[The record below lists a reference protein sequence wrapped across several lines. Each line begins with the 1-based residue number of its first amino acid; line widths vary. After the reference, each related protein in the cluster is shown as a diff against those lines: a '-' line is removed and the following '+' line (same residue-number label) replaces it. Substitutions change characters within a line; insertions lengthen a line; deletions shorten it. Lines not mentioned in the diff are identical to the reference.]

1 MSRSIANLL
10 GGITMMNI
18 ASLKSRLKRNAVS
31 NNRTFNEILQMYFLE
46 RFLYRL
52 SVSEYKDSFTIKG
65 GILLY
70 ALFHE
75 NYARATSDIDLL
87 GNRISNDEETIR
99 KAVEHICEQNYDDLV
114 VFNTDEM
121 KIKKITEFKEY
132 NGINVEIPA
141 RIDKIRGR
149 VSIDIGFG
157 DVVFPNKERINFPT
171 LVSDDP
177 LEIYAYSKETI
188 IAEKFQAIVS
198 LALLNSRLK
207 DFYDIYAFSKEFNFN
222 GSILKDALI
231 ETFEH
236 RNTKFDDI
244 LAFEDDFITPYRK
257 GQWTS
262 FIKKKSPNTK
272 IELIEVIV
280 EIKRFIL
287 PIVQS
292 IKENSNFDVNWDC
305 EKGEWE

>member
-1 MSRSIANLL
+1 
-10 GGITMMNI
+10 MNV
-18 ASLKSRLKRNAVS
+18 ASLKSRLKRNAI
-31 NNRTFNEILQMYFLE
+31 NNDRSFNELLQMYFLE

-52 SVSEYKDSFTIKG
+52 SISEYKNNFTIKG

-70 ALFHE
+70 AIFNE

-87 GNRISNDEETIR
+87 GSRISNNEETI
-99 KAVEHICEQNYDDLV
+99 KESIIQICKQECDDLV
-114 VFNTDEM
+114 TFKTDEM
-121 KIKKITEFKEY
+121 NVKKITEFKEY

-157 DVVFPNKERINFPT
+157 DVVYPRKEIIQFPT
-171 LVSDDP
+171 LASDTP

-198 LALLNSRLK
+198 LALVNSRLK
-207 DFYDIYAFSKEFNFN
+207 DFYDIYALSNEFDFK
-222 GSILKDALI
+222 GEILKEALV

-236 RNTKFDDI
+236 RNTDFDEI
-244 LAFEDDFITPYRK
+244 LAFEDDFITSYRK

-262 FIKKKSPNTK
+262 FLKKKSPNTK
-272 IELIEVIV
+272 VDLGDVIYR
-280 EIKRFIL
+280 IRKFIM
-287 PIVQS
+287 PVVDS
-292 IKENSNFDVNWDC
+292 IKKESDFNLEWDC
-305 EKGEWE
+305 KSDVWK